1 MSHPINPIMTTFHQ
15 RRHRLLSALPINSIA
30 LIASGNEINRN
41 RDTGYAFR
49 PHSDFFYLTGFAEPE
64 AVLVLK
70 RTSED
75 QQTLLFLRDRNPERE
90 TWDGIRLGVTQA
102 PDVLGVDQAQ
112 TIDNLTS
119 QLPDLLS
126 DMTQVFVS
134 YEQADYWTNKLLDAI
149 GQLKRKTRQGVTA
162 PHSISDLDT
171 LLHEDRLIKDETAI
185 AGLKRAGEIT
195 VAGHMAGMRAT
206 TAGGY
211 EFEVQA
217 ALEQEF
223 RRLGA
228 ECLAF
233 ESIVAGGKNA
243 CILHYNSNRDSL
255 KAGDLL
261 LIDAGAEVDGYA
273 GDCTHTF
280 PISGKFSAAQS
291 ALYDLVLSAQHS
303 ALAEIK
309 PNTPY
314 NVAHQTAVK
323 VITQGLIDL
332 KILAETDLNSAIE
345 QGLYKPFYMHQ
356 TGHWLG
362 CDVHDVGTYKHGQA
376 WRRLSENMVL
386 TVEPGIYIAPDN
398 TDVTEKWRGIG
409 IRIEDSV
416 IVTAQGHEVITQGLP
431 RSRKEIESC
440 MRSACTTRTIGKW
453 VGKILPSYR

>member
-1 MSHPINPIMTTFHQ
+1 MSHIMTAFHQ
-15 RRHRLLSALPINSIA
+15 RRHRILSALPINSIA
-30 LIASGNEINRN
+30 LVASGEEVTRN

-49 PHSDFFYLTGFAEPE
+49 PSSDFFYLTGFAEPE
-64 AVLVLK
+64 AILVLK
-70 RTSED
+70 RTSEGLY
-75 QQTLLFLRDRNPERE
+75 THIFLRERNPERE

-102 PDVLGVDQAQ
+102 PDVLGIDQAHP
-112 TIDNLTS
+112 IDALTA
-119 QLPDLLS
+119 QLPDLLT

-134 YEQADYWTNKLLDAI
+134 YEQAEHWTTPLLTAI
-149 GQLKRKTRQGVTA
+149 TQLKRKTRQGVSA
-162 PHSISDLDT
+162 PSSISDLDSI
-171 LLHEDRLIKDETAI
+171 LHEDRLIKDETAL

-195 VAGHMAGMRAT
+195 VSGHLAAMRAT
-206 TAGGY
+206 TNGVH

-228 ECLAF
+228 ERLAF
-233 ESIVAGGKNA
+233 DSIVASGKNA
-243 CILHYNSNRDSL
+243 CILHYHSNRDPL
-255 KAGDLL
+255 KAGDLI

-280 PISGKFSAAQS
+280 PISGKFSSAQS

-309 PNTPY
+309 PKAPY
-314 NVAHQTAVK
+314 NVAHEMAVK
-323 VITQGLIDL
+323 TITQGLIDL
-332 KILAETDLNSAIE
+332 KIIAETDLNSAIE
-345 QGLYKPFYMHQ
+345 QNLYKPFYMHQ

-362 CDVHDVGTYKHGQA
+362 CDVHDVGSYKQGQA
-376 WRRLSENMVL
+376 WRRLSENMAL

-398 TDVTEKWRGIG
+398 TTVAEQWRGIG

-440 MRSACTTRTIGKW
+440 MRTACTSRTIGKW
-453 VGKILPSYR
+453 VGKLLPSYRR